1 MVQYYPAVSI
11 PVAAR
16 RASMKYSRQIVK
28 RIRVPFLSAMIATL
42 TAAVPAVQAYEVWLT
57 DQSDTGK
64 ESGGFLY
71 IYDGAQLAANPS
83 SAKPSQTID
92 FSGEIG
98 TFCEEATKKAV
109 RRPHMLFFNAGQD
122 HAIISFLSGQVL
134 FMDAATKKPDA
145 CLSMGKN
152 VHAAWP
158 TPDQKMA
165 IAANIAEKKFI
176 RIWTD
181 YAAHKFTFDP
191 EKDVINLGAMEG
203 GERPDTSPI
212 CPITESSSRY
222 AFVTLRGGGLI
233 VVDVT
238 ATPMAVVATLNNN
251 QIHPAG
257 CGGIQA
263 GDTLYINSGGGWPVA
278 PLSYDVYAI
287 DMSNLPKSVSAKL
300 VSQRDDRFA
309 DSHGMA
315 AVGRYVWS
323 ADRAGNNVEIIDT
336 LSNLSVGSVDL
347 TTDANRDPAPDLM
360 DVAPDG
366 QYVFVG
372 LRGPNPLTGND
383 KTVNNAKGTVP
394 GVGVIHV
401 DADGKIGHYK
411 GQAAI
416 TNLKDGKETADTHGI
431 AIRTTGESRTIT
443 SFPIGTIVE
452 GGALPKKKK

>member
-1 MVQYYPAVSI
+1 MKSLRLPA
-11 PVAAR
+11 
-16 RASMKYSRQIVK
+16 
-28 RIRVPFLSAMIATL
+28 L
-42 TAAVPAVQAYEVWLT
+42 TAALFLIVLLVLPAGPGQAYEVWLT

-71 IYDGAQLAANPS
+71 IYDGAQLAANPPG
-83 SAKPSQTID
+83 AKPTQTID

-98 TFCEEATKKAV
+98 KFCEEATKKAV
-109 RRPHMLFFNAGQD
+109 RRPHMLFFNAAQD
-122 HAIISFLSGQVL
+122 HAIVSFLSGQVL
-134 FMDAATKKPDA
+134 FMDAATKKPEA

-181 YAAHKFTFDP
+181 YKAHKFSFDP
-191 EKDVINLGAMEG
+191 EKDVMNLAPMES

-212 CPITESSSRY
+212 CPITEASSRY
-222 AFVTLRGGGLI
+222 AFVTLRGGGLL

-238 ATPMAVVATLNNN
+238 ATPMKVVATLNNN
-251 QIHPAG
+251 QVHPAG
-257 CGGIQA
+257 CGGVQA
-263 GDTLYINSGGGWPVA
+263 GGTMYINSGGGWPIA
-278 PLSYDVYAI
+278 PLSYDVYAL
-287 DMSNLPKSVSAKL
+287 DLSDLPKGISARL
-300 VSQRDDRFA
+300 VSQRDDKFA
-309 DSHGMA
+309 DSHGMVG
-315 AVGRYVWS
+315 VGRYVWS

-347 TTDANRDPAPDLM
+347 VTDKNQDPAPDLM

-383 KTVNNAKGTVP
+383 KTVNNAKGTIP

-401 DADGKIGHYK
+401 DAGGKIGHYK

-416 TNLKDGKETADTHGI
+416 TNMKDGKETADTHGI
-431 AIRTTGESRTIT
+431 AVRR
-443 SFPIGTIVE
+443 
-452 GGALPKKKK
+452 

>member
-1 MVQYYPAVSI
+1 
-11 PVAAR
+11 
-16 RASMKYSRQIVK
+16 MKKSNQK
-28 RIRVPFLSAMIATL
+28 SSTLAMIVGVCVAL
-42 TAAVPAVQAYEVWLT
+42 GAAFGSGVPVSAYEVWLT

-64 ESGGFLY
+64 ESGGYLH
-71 IYDGAQLAANPS
+71 IYDGAQLAANPA
-83 SAKPSQTID
+83 SAKPTMTID
-92 FSGEIG
+92 FAGDIG
-98 TFCEEATKKAV
+98 KFCEEATKKAV
-109 RRPHMLFFNAGQD
+109 RRPHMLFFNKDQD
-122 HAIISFLSGQVL
+122 HAIISFLSGHVL

-191 EKDVINLGAMEG
+191 EKDVVNLVAFEG

-222 AFVTLRGGGLI
+222 AFVTLRGGGLL
-233 VVDVT
+233 VFDVT
-238 ATPMAVVATLNNN
+238 ATPMKAVAMLDNN
-251 QIHPAG
+251 QVHPAG
-257 CGGIQA
+257 CGGVQV
-263 GDTLYINSGGGWPVA
+263 GDTMYINSGGGWPVA
-278 PLSYDVYAI
+278 PLSYDVYALDI
-287 DMSNLPKSVSAKL
+287 SGLPAKVSAKL
-300 VSQRDDRFA
+300 VSQRDDKFA
-309 DSHGMA
+309 DSHGMIG
-315 AVGRYVWS
+315 VGRYVWS

-336 LSNLSVGSVDL
+336 LSNFSVGSIDL
-347 TTDANRDPAPDLM
+347 VSEANQDPAPDLM

-383 KTVNNAKGTVP
+383 KVAHNAKGTIP

-401 DADGKIGHYK
+401 DAGGKVGHYK
-411 GQAAI
+411 GQAVI
-416 TNLKDGKETADTHGI
+416 TNKKDDKETADTHGL
-431 AIRTTGESRTIT
+431 AVR
-443 SFPIGTIVE
+443 
-452 GGALPKKKK
+452 K

>member
-1 MVQYYPAVSI
+1 MVHTMGRTRSIRSLVILTLGILLMPAVPS
-11 PVAAR
+11 VH
-16 RASMKYSRQIVK
+16 
-28 RIRVPFLSAMIATL
+28 
-42 TAAVPAVQAYEVWLT
+42 AYEVWLT

-64 ESGGFLY
+64 ESGGFLH
-71 IYDGAQLAANPS
+71 IYDGAQLAADPAG
-83 SAKPSQTID
+83 AKPIQTID
-92 FSGEIG
+92 FSGDIG
-98 TFCEEATKKAV
+98 KFCEEATKKPV
-109 RRPHMLFFNAGQD
+109 RRPHMLFFNANQD

-158 TPDQKMA
+158 TPNQKMA

-181 YAAHKFTFDP
+181 YAAHTFTFDP
-191 EKDVINLGAMEG
+191 EKDVINLGAMES

-222 AFVTLRGGGLI
+222 AFVTLRGGGLL

-238 ATPMAVVATLNNN
+238 ATPMKVVATLNNN

-257 CGGIQA
+257 CGGIQV

-287 DMSNLPKSVSAKL
+287 DLSRLPQSVSAKL
-300 VSQRDDRFA
+300 VSQRDDKFA

-315 AVGRYVWS
+315 AVGRYLWS
-323 ADRAGNNVEIIDT
+323 ADRAGNNIEIIDT

-347 TTDANRDPAPDLM
+347 VSSANADPAPDLM

-366 QYVFVG
+366 EHVFVG
-372 LRGPNPLTGND
+372 FRGPAPLTGND
-383 KTVNNAKGTVP
+383 KGVHNAKGTVP
-394 GVGVIHV
+394 GVGVVHV
-401 DADGKIGHYK
+401 AADGKVGHYK
-411 GQAAI
+411 GQAVI
-416 TNLKDGKETADTHGI
+416 SNMKDGKETADTHGI
-431 AIRTTGESRTIT
+431 AIRST
-443 SFPIGTIVE
+443 
-452 GGALPKKKK
+452 GGALSNKKR

>member
-1 MVQYYPAVSI
+1 MTHPEHTLPLGRSLRV
-11 PVAAR
+11 VALLA
-16 RASMKYSRQIVK
+16 ALV
-28 RIRVPFLSAMIATL
+28 L
-42 TAAVPAVQAYEVWLT
+42 AVPAAHAYEVWLA

-71 IYDGAQLAANPS
+71 IYDGAQLAANPA
-83 SAKPSQTID
+83 SAKPTQTVD
-92 FSGEIG
+92 FAGEIG
-98 TFCEEATKKAV
+98 KFCEEATKKAV
-109 RRPHMLFFNAGQD
+109 RRPHMLFFNANQD
-122 HAIISFLSGQVL
+122 HALISFLSGQVL
-134 FMDAATKKPDA
+134 IMDATTKKPEA

-181 YAAHKFTFDP
+181 YAAHKFSFDP
-191 EKDVINLGAMEG
+191 GKDVLNLGALES

-212 CPITESSSRY
+212 CPITESSSHY

-238 ATPMAVVATLNNN
+238 TTPMKVVATLDNN

-257 CGGIQA
+257 CGGIQS
-263 GDTLYINSGGGWPVA
+263 GSTMYINSGGGWPIA
-278 PLSYDVYAI
+278 PLSYDIYALDI
-287 DMSNLPKSVSAKL
+287 SNLPKSISAKL
-300 VSQRDDRFA
+300 VSQRDDKFA

-315 AVGRYVWS
+315 SVGRYVWS
-323 ADRAGNNVEIIDT
+323 ADRAGNNIEIIDT

-347 TTDANRDPAPDLM
+347 TTSANADPAPDLM

-383 KTVNNAKGTVP
+383 KNVNNAKGTIP

-401 DADGKIGHYK
+401 DAGGKVGHYK

-416 TNLKDGKETADTHGI
+416 TNMKDGKETADTHGI
-431 AIRTTGESRTIT
+431 AVR
-443 SFPIGTIVE
+443 
-452 GGALPKKKK
+452 K